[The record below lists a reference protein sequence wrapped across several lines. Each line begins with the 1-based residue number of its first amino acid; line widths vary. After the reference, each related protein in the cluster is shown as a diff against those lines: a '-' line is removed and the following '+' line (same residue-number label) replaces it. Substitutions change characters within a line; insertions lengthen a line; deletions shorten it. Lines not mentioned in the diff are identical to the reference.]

1 MNRRAALSLLALP
14 LLPGCGALS
23 ALGDATSALDIYELR
38 APSDLPVA
46 TRTLARDLI
55 VEVPT
60 AGGALDTD
68 RILIRPNPLQAQYLP
83 GAGWTDAA
91 PVMIQTLILRSFE
104 ATGALR
110 YVGRRPLGT
119 GGDFALVSELTELQ
133 ADIGAD
139 GTVTARVGLTARLV
153 RESNASV
160 IATRRLSAAGPVPST
175 ETLDVVAALDRAAG
189 TVMREL
195 VRWGL
200 STMGAP
206 LPTA

>member
-1 MNRRAALSLLALP
+1 MNRRTLLSLLALP
-14 LLPGCGALS
+14 ALPACGALS
-23 ALGDATSALDIYELR
+23 ALGDATTPLDVYELR
-38 APSDLPVA
+38 APASLPVA

-68 RILIRPNPLQAQYLP
+68 RMLIRPNALQAQYLP

-91 PVMIQTLILRSFE
+91 PVMVQTLILRSFE

-110 YVGRRPLGT
+110 YVGRRPLGA
-119 GGDFALVSELTELQ
+119 GGDFALVTELTDLQ
-133 ADIGAD
+133 AELAGDSAILTRIA
-139 GTVTARVGLTARLV
+139 LTARLV

-160 IATRRLSAAGPVPST
+160 IATRRFAASQPAPSTDTLEVVDALNTAAG
-175 ETLDVVAALDRAAG
+175 VVMTD
-189 TVMREL
+189 L
-195 VRWGL
+195 VRWAL

-206 LPTA
+206 LPQS

>member
-1 MNRRAALSLLALP
+1 MNRRALLSLLALP
-14 LLPGCGALS
+14 ALPACGALT
-23 ALGDATSALDIYELR
+23 ALGDATTALDIYELR
-38 APSDLPVA
+38 APTDLPVA
-46 TRTLARDLI
+46 SRALARDLI
-55 VEVPT
+55 IEVPT

-83 GAGWTDAA
+83 GVGWTDAA

-133 ADIGAD
+133 AEVGPAGA
-139 GTVTARVGLTARLV
+139 VTARIALTARLV

-160 IATRRLSAAGPVPST
+160 IATRRFAATGPVAST
-175 ETLDVVAALDRAAG
+175 ETMDVVSALDTAAG
-189 TVMREL
+189 SVMREL
-195 VRWGL
+195 VRWALG
-200 STMGAP
+200 TMGAP
-206 LPTA
+206 LPQA